1 MLKSASIYSSL
12 EGIDKGILI
21 TLVQVW
27 QCLIYDTP
35 FNPARLI
42 GVEYMITPRL
52 YETLDEQERKLWH
65 SHDYEACDDDL
76 SSDPE
81 SMINNEIGP

>member
-1 MLKSASIYSSL
+1 VPTSASIYSSL
-12 EGIDKGILI
+12 DGIENGILI
-21 TLVQVW
+21 TLVQVR

-65 SHDYEACDDDL
+65 SHDYEAFDDDL

-81 SMINNEIGP
+81 SMINNE

>member
-1 MLKSASIYSSL
+1 VPTSASIYSSL
-12 EGIDKGILI
+12 EGIEKGILI
-21 TLVQVW
+21 TLVQVR

-76 SSDPE
+76 SSEPE
-81 SMINNEIGP
+81 SMVNNE